1 MNVLKMLIAT
11 YALLV
16 FTSQANAQWRF
27 QPRVMLGAT
36 DYQLQVDSGSSN
48 VIGSR
53 ILASET
59 FGDSNSEAGSI
70 SDTFVFAGFGLSLL
84 YETYFIDLYVQEA
97 LSGSFADADS
107 FTINNQAQLP
117 SNVEN
122 STLIQDGELDRTDF
136 AFSVGKSFTNGFAV
150 SLGYKSGSTQFSQDS
165 IFGGQPFTS
174 NYEFE
179 TGGAF
184 VGLSYGHQFAA
195 GLLGLNLAIADL
207 QAEYFFKNNFLQL
220 DSSTIPPL
228 NGSIAG
234 SATGTTIGVTWKA
247 PIPYADIEGL
257 NYLISL
263 DFYDYSIDLRGD
275 SVGLNPQNTDIFST
289 RIGAPLQS
297 NFSESVSNLRFAIQY
312 LF

>member
-1 MNVLKMLIAT
+1 MKILMVSC
-11 YALLV
+11 ALLV

-36 DYQLQVDSGSSN
+36 DYQLQVNSGSSN

-59 FGDSNSEAGSI
+59 FGDSNSDAGSI
-70 SDTFVFAGFGLSLL
+70 SDTFLFAGFGLSFI
-84 YETYFIDLYVQEA
+84 YETYFIDFYVQEA
-97 LSGSFADADS
+97 LSGRFADAHS
-107 FTINNQAQLP
+107 FTINSQAQLP

-136 AFSVGKSFTNGFAV
+136 AFSVGKSFANGIAI

-174 NYEFE
+174 DYEFE

-184 VGLSYGHQFAA
+184 VGFSYGHQFSA

-207 QAEYFFKNNFLQL
+207 QADYIFRNTFLQL
-220 DSSTIPPL
+220 ESSTIPPL
-228 NGSIAG
+228 NGSIGG

-247 PIPYADIEGL
+247 PIPYTEIDGL

-263 DFYDYSIDLRGD
+263 DFYDYSIDLSGD
-275 SVGLNPQNTDIFST
+275 SVGLNPQDTDIFST
-289 RIGAPLQS
+289 QIAAPLQS
-297 NFSESVSNLRFAIQY
+297 NFNESVSNLRFAIQY